1 MKKIFLAG
9 ALALSTLTFANTKD
23 EVKEETKK
31 ETKVEIKT
39 TEVKELTQEQKKQLA
54 LFIRWW
60 SVSYTNSC
68 GTVNTVF
75 FQSDNPDMSPAFI
88 DELAYAVNSTY
99 DVC

>member
-1 MKKIFLAG
+1 MKKLFFVG
-9 ALALSTLTFANTKD
+9 ALALSTLTFANTKE
-23 EVKEETKK
+23 EVKEKNN
-31 ETKVEIKT
+31 ETKVENA

-60 SVSYTNSC
+60 SVAYTNAC

-99 DVC
+99 GDC